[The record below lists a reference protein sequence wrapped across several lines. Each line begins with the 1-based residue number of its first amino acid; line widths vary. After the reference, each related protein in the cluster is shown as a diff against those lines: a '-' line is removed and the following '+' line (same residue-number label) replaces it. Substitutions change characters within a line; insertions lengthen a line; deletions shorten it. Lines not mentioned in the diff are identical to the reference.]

1 MKISTINVIPPT
13 IPTSKRGIKCLVDN
27 SIYQNSAKISENN
40 NNLVNAKRKY

>member
-13 IPTSKRGIKCLVDN
+13 IPTSKRGVKCLVDN

-40 NNLVNAKRKY
+40 NLVTDKRKY